1 MKCVWMT
8 FPEIDLAHDRKIEI
22 FKKMNVFSEK
32 YLDQFSKKCQ

>member
-8 FPEIDLAHDRKIEI
+8 FPEIDLDRKIEI